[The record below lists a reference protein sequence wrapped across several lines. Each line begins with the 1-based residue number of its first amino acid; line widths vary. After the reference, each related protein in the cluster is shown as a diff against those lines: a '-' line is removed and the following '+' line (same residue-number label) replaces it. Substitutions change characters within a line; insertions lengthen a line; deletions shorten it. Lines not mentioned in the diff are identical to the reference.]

1 MQSASTTE
9 INIMQQVTDSQL
21 LAMAPDGSPLRSWT
35 EGDKTFREIY
45 VYVKAQSGITYGVV
59 NVIEITPCKA

>member
-1 MQSASTTE
+1 MMKQTTNE
-9 INIMQQVTDSQL
+9 QL
-21 LAMAPDGSPLRSWT
+21 LAIAPDGSPLRSWT

-45 VYVKAQSGITYGVV
+45 TYIKAQSGITYGVV

>member
-1 MQSASTTE
+1 M
-9 INIMQQVTDSQL
+9 TDIKL
-21 LAMAPDGSPLRSWT
+21 LAIAPDGSPLHSWK

-45 VYVKAQSGITYGVV
+45 TYVKAQSGIAYGVV